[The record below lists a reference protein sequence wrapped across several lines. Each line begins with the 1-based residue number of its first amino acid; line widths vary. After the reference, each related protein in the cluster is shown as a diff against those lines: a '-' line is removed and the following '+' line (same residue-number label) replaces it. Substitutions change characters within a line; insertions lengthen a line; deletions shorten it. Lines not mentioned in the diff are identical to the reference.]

1 MNEFVIVLQIL
12 ILLGIGS
19 LYLFKKYLFSYSSEK
34 GKNLATKE
42 DIEEITRKIE
52 SVKSEYLIELETVKV
67 ELSKSLHQK
76 NEVWVMKRNACLKA
90 LDLANAVLSNYKYSN
105 LSQEDIVPQQESI
118 ESARSCF
125 NELACTC
132 ENSEVIDQL
141 KVILFEN
148 VSPDAIVDLRSA
160 VRKEL
165 GFETESID
173 SDRKNSFLS
182 KINCDTAKNNL

>member
-1 MNEFVIVLQIL
+1 MDEVVIVLQIL

-19 LYLFKKYLFSYSSEK
+19 LYLFKNYLFSYSSEK
-34 GKNLATKE
+34 GKNLATTE

-52 SVKSEYLIELETVKV
+52 GVKSEYLIELEKIKV
-67 ELSKSLHQK
+67 ELSGLLHQK
-76 NEVWVMKRNACLKA
+76 NEVWIMKRNACLKA
-90 LDLANAVLSNYKYSN
+90 LDLANAVLSNYQYPNVSKA
-105 LSQEDIVPQQESI
+105 DIVPQQESI

-132 ENSEVIDQL
+132 ESADVIDQL
-141 KVILFEN
+141 KVILFDS

-173 SDRKNSFLS
+173 SDREKSFLG
-182 KINCDTAKNNL
+182 KINCDTEKENL

>member
-1 MNEFVIVLQIL
+1 MEDFLVILQIL
-12 ILLGIGS
+12 TLFGIGGI
-19 LYLFKKYLFSYSSEK
+19 YFFKKYLFSYSSEK

-52 SVKSEYLIELETVKV
+52 NVKSEYLIELETVRV

-76 NEVWVMKRNACLKA
+76 NEVWIMKRNACLKA
-90 LDLANAVLSNYKYSN
+90 LNLANAILSNYKYNNISEGN
-105 LSQEDIVPQQESI
+105 MTPQRESI

-132 ENSEVIDQL
+132 EGSEVIEQL
-141 KVILFEN
+141 KKIMFKDGTID
-148 VSPDAIVDLRSA
+148 SIVDLRNA

-173 SDRKNSFLS
+173 LDRENAFIG
-182 KINCDTAKNNL
+182 KINCDVDRG